1 MKIRNLLILAG
12 FYFPTVNSAVIIS
25 PDRQKIE
32 NTINL
37 TADINISDDNI
48 LGPVQLQVLTSLNE
62 TAQWNVTNNKFNDL
76 GLLVR
81 VERANPSPLNID
93 VIGDGFQCLFGNTLV
108 SRQSNAS
115 FLIRANYEYYMRNN
129 NGQFNNSRYIVEEAA
144 WQKINTNNYSVDLDI
159 GFSLPQ
165 IDPKNLVNLTKSRG
179 NCMGNVVFMIT
190 LRP

>member
-1 MKIRNLLILAG
+1 
-12 FYFPTVNSAVIIS
+12 
-25 PDRQKIE
+25 
-32 NTINL
+32 
-37 TADINISDDNI
+37 
-48 LGPVQLQVLTSLNE
+48 
-62 TAQWNVTNNKFNDL
+62 
-76 GLLVR
+76 
-81 VERANPSPLNID
+81 
-93 VIGDGFQCLFGNTLV
+93 DGFQCLFGETLV